1 MLINL
6 SKPYEPKIQAQ
17 YPILSTI
24 YLSFTTFTLRV
35 HGMDIEVKFN
45 MGSELMIIMETKLL
59 TN

>member
-6 SKPYEPKIQAQ
+6 SKPCEPKIQAQ

-24 YLSFTTFTLRV
+24 YLSFTTFALRV